1 MARRSEHSQAEI
13 KTMILD
19 AAEQVVIAQGFSAL
33 KARNIA
39 KEIGYT
45 VGSLYMVYANMAD
58 LILHIHARTFDAITL
73 QLKQTPLSKSETAME
88 SLALVYMY
96 YGAENFNRW
105 RDIFDERLLISVETP
120 DKYQDKIDHI
130 LAQFERCLA
139 TLKPELTT
147 FELKTTAVAF
157 FAGVHGICALSL
169 RPSLGKEE
177 IKKIEAT
184 ILVLVKNFM
193 RGLDTQPPAALAAI
207 QSIVAQPT
215 NQ

>member
-58 LILHIHARTFDAITL
+58 LILHIHARTLDAIAL
-73 QLKQTPLSKSETAME
+73 QLQQPSLNEAQPVME
-88 SLALVYMY
+88 SLALVYMH

-105 RDIFDERLLISVETP
+105 RYIFDERLLIGIETP
-120 DKYQDKIDHI
+120 DGYQDKIDQV
-130 LAQFERCLA
+130 LAQFEQCLA
-139 TLKPELTT
+139 TLKPELTVL
-147 FELKTTAVAF
+147 ELKTTAVAF

-169 RPSLGKEE
+169 RPALDKEQL
-177 IKKIEAT
+177 KKVEAT

-193 RGLDTQPPAALAAI
+193 QGLDTYPHATLA
-207 QSIVAQPT
+207 
-215 NQ
+215 NK